1 MFFYPIKRREAEIKH
16 PQKKM
21 LVSKRQSLGRRWPF
35 QKDAKKRNALREIT
49 ISITRIPI
57 AFIDSLEKRGKANRN
72 VVFRPSL
79 LTRDPH
85 TKGRTGILRTT
96 AAPALPEAVGTHPTF
111 VTILTLNVTIATN

>member
-1 MFFYPIKRREAEIKH
+1 MFFYPTKRREAEIKH

-57 AFIDSLEKRGKANRN
+57 AFIDSLEKRVKANRN

-85 TKGRTGILRTT
+85 TKGRT
-96 AAPALPEAVGTHPTF
+96 AEAPALPEAVGTHPTF